1 MTFMIILGAV
11 AAVYIAI
18 LMFRLAAVALPLYAG
33 IGTTLYLIDRDLGY
47 LVPIIA
53 GLVVGALV
61 IGCGRALC
69 AVLPPLYRFA
79 VMLVFAIPAGFAG
92 YQAARGLAGLGLA
105 EGAMLETLGIV
116 GALAAA
122 AAAMRGLGARQ
133 DSSPREATIGAV

>member
-53 GLVVGALV
+53 GLVVGALIV
-61 IGCGRALC
+61 GCGRALC

-92 YQAARGLAGLGLA
+92 YQAARGFAGLGLA
-105 EGAMLETLGIV
+105 DGAMLEALGFA
-116 GALAAA
+116 GALVAA

-133 DSSPREATIGAV
+133 DSAPNEAAIGAV